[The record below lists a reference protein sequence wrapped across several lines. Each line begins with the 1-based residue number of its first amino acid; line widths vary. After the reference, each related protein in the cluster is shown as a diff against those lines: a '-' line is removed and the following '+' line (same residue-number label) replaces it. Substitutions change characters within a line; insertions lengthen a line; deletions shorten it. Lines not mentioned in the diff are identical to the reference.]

1 MTNLTFVAL
10 LADAFIG
17 GEQTSKAATERAL
30 QAVRHEWR
38 WVRSLAVRYINQFG
52 NERPKI
58 RTVLKFLWSDARLRR
73 CLSKYHVEIKLLVK
87 IAQQPLPRMAPVD
100 AADGW
105 NLPAIETIGDLAE
118 WLELEIAQL
127 DWFADLAHRNRRS
140 GVAKLEHY
148 HYRTLPK
155 GSGGLR
161 QIEQPKPRMMQLQRK
176 ILADILDLMP
186 VHAAAH
192 GFKRGRSVKT
202 FVAPH
207 TGQGVVLRMDLEDF
221 FPSISFARVAAL
233 LRIAGYP
240 ENVAARL
247 SGICTNATKAL
258 PVPHLPQGAATSPA
272 LANLCAYRLDCR
284 LTGLANSAGA
294 VYTRYADDMAF
305 SGGKDFA
312 HKADRF
318 AAHVAAI
325 IHDEGF
331 AVHHRKTRVMRP
343 GVRQH
348 LAGLVIN
355 QHANVSRRDF
365 DQLKAILTNCVRH
378 GPEGQNHS
386 GHAAFRQHLEGRVG
400 WVEQI
405 NPERGRKLRQI
416 ADRIQWQDN
425 VVENR
430 AAK

>member
-1 MTNLTFVAL
+1 MTNHTFVAL
-10 LADAFIG
+10 LADAFLG
-17 GEQTSKAATERAL
+17 GEQSSNAAAERAI
-30 QAVRHEWR
+30 QAIHLEWR
-38 WVRSLAVRYINQFG
+38 WVRSLAVRYITRFSK
-52 NERPKI
+52 ERPKRRAVI
-58 RTVLKFLWSDARLRR
+58 RFLWSDVRLQL
-73 CLSKYHVEIKLLVK
+73 CLNKYREDIRPLAK
-87 IAQQPLPRMAPVD
+87 IPDQPELRMTPVD
-100 AADGW
+100 AAATW
-105 NLPAIETIGDLAE
+105 KVPAIETIGDLAE
-118 WLELEIAQL
+118 WLELDIAQL
-127 DWFADLAHRNRRS
+127 EWFADLAHRNRRS
-140 GVAKLEHY
+140 GIAKLEHY

-176 ILADILDLMP
+176 ILAGILDHMP

-240 ENVAARL
+240 ENVAALL

-258 PVPHLPQGAATSPA
+258 PLPHLPQGAPTSPA

-284 LTGLANSAGA
+284 LSGLAHAAGA
-294 VYTRYADDMAF
+294 IYTRYADDLAF
-305 SGGKDFA
+305 SGSKDFA
-312 HKADRF
+312 CTADRF
-318 AAHVAAI
+318 ATHVAAI
-325 IHDEGF
+325 LHDEGF
-331 AVHHRKTRVMRP
+331 QVHHRKTRVMRP

-348 LAGLVIN
+348 LAGLIIN
-355 QHANVSRRDF
+355 KHPNVSRRDF

-378 GPEGQNHS
+378 GAESQNRD

-405 NPERGRKLRQI
+405 NPERGRKLRRI
-416 ADRIQWQDN
+416 AERIQWLDG
-425 VVENR
+425 
-430 AAK
+430 